1 MEKYLITSTR
11 TPDLRVLVWLDGDQ
25 CMGFCI
31 ESGIEPT
38 DLERIQFTFKM
49 LFKGRQTINQYL
61 KDYPHLRFEL
71 VIEELNFERFWNEYG
86 YKIDRKKAEVEWK
99 KLTETER
106 QSAFKAIKAYKAFVH
121 RKNTEMR
128 YACRYLKD
136 RLFESNFPT

>member
-11 TPDLRVLVWLDGDQ
+11 TPDLRVLVWLAGNQ

-38 DLERIQFTFKM
+38 DLDRINFTFNM
-49 LFKGRQTINQYL
+49 LIGGRESIEKALERN
-61 KDYPHLRFEL
+61 KHIRFEK
-71 VIEELNFERFWNEYG
+71 VIEELNFELFWNEYA
-86 YKIDRKKAEVEWK
+86 YKVDRKKAEVEWN
-99 KLTETER
+99 KLTEAER
-106 QSAFKAIKAYKAFVH
+106 QSAFKAYKAFVH

-136 RLFESNFPT
+136 RLFESNFPA